1 MRYSLST
8 HTDGSYIPLDI
19 STSTLV
25 HREDANTGTRFIRVI
40 GFNRGKKG
48 RNISF
53 SFNDVE
59 ALYATVQPTGNSQIL
74 VSDIPLYNNGT
85 GIDIYASLRQSA
97 LAWTLPQNIENNI
110 VLNNGEVIG
119 LDISNFAADASAQP
133 LLVHVTDSRR
143 SNTDVDPSKGSDA
156 IIEIYQTNGSIA
168 VEIIEP
174 GYNFE
179 SGSLCVSF
187 KSAVYIYGDI
197 FVD

>member
-8 HTDGSYIPLDI
+8 HTDGSYLPLDI
-19 STSTLV
+19 NTSTLV
-25 HREDANTGTRFIRVI
+25 HREDANTGTRYIRVV
-40 GFNRGKKG
+40 GFNRGKRA

-74 VSDIPLYNNGT
+74 VPDIPIYNNGT

-97 LAWTLPQNIENNI
+97 LAWTLPQNIENTI

-119 LDISNFAADASAQP
+119 LDLSNFAADASAQP

-174 GYNFE
+174 GYKFE
-179 SGSLCVSF
+179 SGSLRVSL

>member
-8 HTDGSYIPLDI
+8 NTDGSYLPLDI
-19 STSTLV
+19 NTSTLV
-25 HREDANTGTRFIRVI
+25 HREDANSGTRYIRII
-40 GFNRGKKG
+40 GFNRGKKA

-59 ALYATVQPTGNSQIL
+59 AIYTTVQPTGNSQIL
-74 VSDIPLYNNGT
+74 VPDIPIYNNGT

-97 LAWTLPQNIENNI
+97 LAWTFPQNIENTI
-110 VLNNGEVIG
+110 VLNHDKVVGID
-119 LDISNFAADASAQP
+119 LSNFAADASAQP

-143 SNTDVDPSKGSDA
+143 SNTDVDPSKGTDS
-156 IIEIYQTNGSIA
+156 IMEIYQINGSIA
-168 VEIIEP
+168 VEVIEP

-179 SGSLCVSF
+179 SGNLRVSF

-197 FVD
+197 FLD

>member
-8 HTDGSYIPLDI
+8 HTDGSYLPLDI

-40 GFNRGKKG
+40 GFNRGKKA

-53 SFNDVE
+53 IFNDVE

-74 VSDIPLYNNGT
+74 VPDIPLYNNGT
-85 GIDIYASLRQSA
+85 GIDIYTSLRQSA

-110 VLNNGEVIG
+110 VLNDGEVIG
-119 LDISNFAADASAQP
+119 LDLSNFAADASAQP

-179 SGSLCVSF
+179 SESLRVSF